1 MNIGQQGVPRA
12 IYRVLPFVYMG
23 VGLFTIVMLQNA
35 VALVSGL
42 LLVSAGALVLLLRQ
56 RSRHALAQSVKRA
69 AEPCT
74 LEDDGEASAPLFQ
87 VSWRKAFECGHPVID
102 AQHRHLFVLCNEVI
116 NAVLSRQSD
125 VDIEWLI
132 EELIDHI
139 SDHFCT
145 EEALLAKTRH
155 PLSSEHQDVHRALLT
170 KAKDLHRRFRDH
182 QVLAAELVGF
192 IACDIITDHITKDDL
207 KFAPR
212 KA

>member
-1 MNIGQQGVPRA
+1 MNIGQQGVPRV
-12 IYRVLPFVYMG
+12 IYSVLPFVYMG
-23 VGLFTIVMLQNA
+23 VGVLTIVMLQGA
-35 VALVSGL
+35 IALASGL
-42 LLVSAGALVLLLRQ
+42 LLISAGVLVLLLRQ

-69 AEPCT
+69 AEPFA
-74 LEDDGEASAPLFQ
+74 LEDSGELGAPLFQ

-102 AQHRHLFVLCNEVI
+102 AQHRHLFVLCNELI
-116 NAVLSRQSD
+116 NAVLSQQSD
-125 VDIEWLI
+125 VDVEWLI

-155 PLSSEHQDVHRALLT
+155 PLSSEHQDVHRVLLI
-170 KAKDLHRRFRDH
+170 KAKDLHRRFRDR
-182 QVLAAELVGF
+182 QVLAAELIGF
-192 IACDIITDHITKDDL
+192 IACDIITNHITKDDL